1 MAVHWVRLGI
11 DPTGV
16 PDAAASID
24 RRIGVDALAVMARA
38 RHADAVV
45 VARHRGEIASDDR
58 QLVLLP
64 PAPQIG
70 EDALGAVGRVD
81 PGKALGLAI
90 ESVERR
96 GRAVEPV

>member
-16 PDAAASID
+16 PDTAATID

-45 VARHRGEIASDDR
+45 VARHRCEIAHDNGP
-58 QLVLLP
+58 LVLLP
-64 PAPQIG
+64 ELSAHEQQLLTRMRPHESKICPQIG
-70 EDALGAVGRVD
+70 EALPAVAGHA
-81 PGKALGLAI
+81 PQ
-90 ESVERR
+90 
-96 GRAVEPV
+96 